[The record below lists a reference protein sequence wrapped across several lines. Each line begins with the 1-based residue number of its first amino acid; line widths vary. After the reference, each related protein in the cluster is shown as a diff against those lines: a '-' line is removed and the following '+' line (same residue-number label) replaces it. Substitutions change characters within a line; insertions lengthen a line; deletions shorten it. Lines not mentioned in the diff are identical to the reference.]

1 VKASKYN
8 VEELSCPMRVRMV
21 TRHLD
26 HENTV
31 IFVWVATNG
40 GRVFSLDSSICR
52 SLIFRGMQ
60 PWMWLV
66 KHLAIDYHWYLQLLA
81 GVV

>member
-1 VKASKYN
+1 MKASKYN
-8 VEELSCPMRVRMV
+8 VEEVSCPMRVRMV

-40 GRVFSLDSSICR
+40 GRVFSLDSSILSFSDIQR
-52 SLIFRGMQ
+52 NATMDVAS
-60 PWMWLV
+60 
-66 KHLAIDYHWYLQLLA
+66 
-81 GVV
+81 